1 MISPEKSLQVRL
13 SPTGKKAAIEMS
25 VGTIVTIVLLMTTLI
40 LGLVM
45 VRTIF
50 SGSIENINSID
61 QAVKSEINKL
71 FAEDDARTV
80 VIYPPT
86 RQIAVKQGDEGGFG
100 FSVRN
105 TNEGGDGSTS
115 FSYSVS
121 FIESSC
127 DLTEAQAEN
136 LIILGKSGDD
146 IQIASGNSLDNPI
159 LVKFSISDNVPLCNV
174 RYGITI
180 ENGGEIYGN
189 TVTVDLKILPK

>member
-1 MISPEKSLQVRL
+1 MIS
-13 SPTGKKAAIEMS
+13 KKAAIEMS

-86 RQIAVKQGDEGGFG
+86 REISIKQGAEGGFG
-100 FSVRN
+100 FSIRN
-105 TNEGGDGSTS
+105 TNKGNTGSNS
-115 FSYSVS
+115 FSYSVA
-121 FIESSC
+121 FAEASC
-127 DLTEAQAEN
+127 GLTAAQAEE
-136 LIILGKSGDD
+136 LIILGKTGTY
-146 IQIASGNSLDNPI
+146 QIASGNSLDNPV
-159 LVKFSISDNVPLCNV
+159 LVKFSISDSVPLCDI

-180 ENGGEIYGN
+180 ENGGEVYGN
-189 TVTVDLKILPK
+189 TVTVDLKILSK